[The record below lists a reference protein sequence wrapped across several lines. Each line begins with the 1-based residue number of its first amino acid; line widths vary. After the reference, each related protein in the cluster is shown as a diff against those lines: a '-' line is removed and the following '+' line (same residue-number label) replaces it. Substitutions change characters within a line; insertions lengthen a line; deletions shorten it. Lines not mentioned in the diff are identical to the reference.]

1 VNRPPRAVVA
11 LLVLLAFVA
20 AGCGRTG
27 PEAEVAA
34 CAAGAPKD
42 RILPACV
49 WTPRGAMDVE
59 DTYLPGV
66 VQCEVGGFRDRPA
79 VLEAQAIAART
90 YLLAHLLRK
99 GPLAEVPLTSR
110 FQCWKAEASGASV
123 AAVRATT
130 DRVMHTFGEVL
141 DANYAAGIRHREKDC
156 APAPPARAGYDQAS
170 WAEMRSVW
178 QRARKE
184 GRRRP
189 FDGVSWTELLVTDNG
204 ARDGLA
210 VVPTPFA
217 PARATNRG
225 AFGQWAA
232 ACLARARGY
241 DHEALLRHFYGR
253 DLELSPLPGAP
264 ETQRFAQALSEE

>member
-1 VNRPPRAVVA
+1 VSRRARGA
-11 LLVLLAFVA
+11 LAVLLAFA
-20 AGCGRTG
+20 AVGCGRTG

-34 CAAGAPKD
+34 CAAGAPRD

-49 WTPRGAMDVE
+49 WTARGAMAVE

-66 VQCEVGGFRDRPA
+66 VQCEVGGFRKWPA
-79 VLEAQAIAART
+79 VLEAQAVAART

-110 FQCWKAEASGASV
+110 FQCWKADASGASV

-141 DANYAAGIRHREKDC
+141 DANYAAGIKHRENDC
-156 APAPPARAGYDQAS
+156 APAPPARAGYDQGT
-170 WAEMRSVW
+170 WADMREVW
-178 QRARKE
+178 KRARKD

-210 VVPTPFA
+210 VEPTPFA
-217 PARATNRG
+217 AVRATNRG

-232 ACLARARGY
+232 ACLARVRGY
-241 DHEALLRHFYGR
+241 DHVALLRHFYGR
-253 DLELSPLPGAP
+253 DLELSAVSGAP
-264 ETQRFAQALSEE
+264 DTQSLAQSLSEE